1 VSSFSTV
8 GNLLVFAFLVAPPA
22 TATLFASRVSLV
34 MVGAVGVG
42 AASGVVGLLVSYHHD
57 TAAGATMAMCAVVA
71 FFAGLVVRWAQAQ
84 IAVRHA
90 ASA

>member
-1 VSSFSTV
+1 
-8 GNLLVFAFLVAPPA
+8 
-22 TATLFASRVSLV
+22 

-57 TAAGATMAMCAVVA
+57 TAAGATMAMCAVIA
-71 FFAGLVVRWAQAQ
+71 FFVGLVVRWARAQ

-90 ASA
+90 AAAA